1 MQRWEMPELIRR
13 VTSDTAHAAG
23 LFDRGVLAPGKKADV
38 NVIDWDRL
46 GCDKPFVVRDLP
58 AGGKRLM
65 QKVHGYEATIVSGR
79 VTYRDG
85 EPSGE
90 LPGRLVRGPRTE
102 LDVTGCAAA

>member
-1 MQRWEMPELIRR
+1 MPELIRR

-23 LFDRGVLAPGKKADV
+23 LFDRGVLAPGKKADI

-46 GCDKPFVVRDLP
+46 GCDRPFVVRDLP

-85 EPSGE
+85 EASGD
-90 LPGRLVRGPRTE
+90 LPGRLVRGPQAE
-102 LDVTGCAAA
+102 LDVSGGPSA